1 MKMMNKKV
9 LASAVAAS
17 AIALSAMAPVA
28 NAAEVSA
35 SVGAANMYY
44 WRGLD
49 LGNGDAAISGDIT
62 VSAGGFYAGIWGS
75 SGDAALGQEYDL
87 YIGYGGEVGSFTYDV
102 SLWNYNYPSA
112 SETTSWIDWENQ
124 QWVEETMDTSPDI
137 GDLTEAVVSLGFGPV
152 AVTYYHGL
160 EDLDEYWYA
169 TVGATFD
176 KFSVTY
182 GLHEDDL
189 AHVDLGYAFNDN
201 LSFTIGQ
208 VVDDV
213 DGGYDD
219 DTKFIVSLSLPIEF

>member
-1 MKMMNKKV
+1 MKMINKKL

-17 AIALSAMAPVA
+17 AIALSAFAPVA
-28 NAAEVSA
+28 NAEVSA

-49 LGNGDAAISGDIT
+49 LGNGDPAISGDIS
-62 VSAGGFYAGIWGS
+62 VSSGGFYGGVWGS
-75 SGDAALGQEYDL
+75 SGDASAGTEYDL
-87 YIGYGGEVGSFTYDV
+87 FVGYGGEAGSFTYDV

-112 SETTSWIDWENQ
+112 PNNVDGSDG
-124 QWVEETMDTSPDI
+124 SPDL
-137 GDLTEAVVSLGFGPV
+137 GDLTEAVVSLGYGPV

-160 EDLDEYWYA
+160 EDLDDYWYT

-189 AHVDLGYAFNDN
+189 SHVDLGYAFNDN
-201 LSFTIGQ
+201 LSFTIGK

-213 DGGYDD
+213 DGSYDD
-219 DTKFIVSLSLPIEF
+219 DVKFIVSLSLPIEF

>member
-17 AIALSAMAPVA
+17 AIALSAVAPVA
-28 NAAEVSA
+28 NAEVSA

-49 LGNGDAAISGDIT
+49 LGNGDPAISGDIT
-62 VSAGGFYAGIWGS
+62 LSAGGFYGGVWGS
-75 SGDAALGQEYDL
+75 SGDAGLGQEYDL
-87 YIGYGGEVGSFTYDV
+87 YVGFGGEAGSFTYDV

-112 SETTSWIDWENQ
+112 TDDMGN
-124 QWVEETMDTSPDI
+124 DASPDI
-137 GDLTEAVVSLGFGPV
+137 GDLTEAVVSLGLGPV

-201 LSFTIGQ
+201 LSFTLGQ

-213 DGGYDD
+213 DGSYDD

>member
-1 MKMMNKKV
+1 MKMINKKV
-9 LASAVAAS
+9 LASAVAAT
-17 AIALSAMAPVA
+17 AIALSAAVPTA
-28 NAAEVSA
+28 SAAEVSA

-49 LGNGDAAISGDIT
+49 LGNGDPAISGDLS
-62 VSAGGFYAGIWGS
+62 VSAGGFYGGIWGS
-75 SGDAALGQEYDL
+75 SGDASGGQEYDL
-87 YIGYGGEVGSFTYDV
+87 FVGYGGEAGSFTYDV

-112 SETTSWIDWENQ
+112 TPT
-124 QWVEETMDTSPDI
+124 PDL

-152 AVTYYHGL
+152 AVTYYHGIEDL
-160 EDLDEYWYA
+160 EDYWY
-169 TVGATFD
+169 TTIGATFD

-189 AHVDLGYAFNDN
+189 AHVDLSYAFNDN

-213 DGGYDD
+213 DGAYDD
-219 DTKFIVSLSLPIEF
+219 DAKFIFSLSLPIEF